1 MRYLGIVKREADHL
15 VLPDGFDEV
24 APGQTYEAVEVG
36 GDIILTSS
44 PLDRQRLE
52 EIDRLAKQSIEVHRQ
67 SLEGLSR

>member
-1 MRYLGIVKREADHL
+1 MRYLGIVKREEGRL
-15 VLPDGFDEV
+15 VLPDGLHEA
-24 APGQTYEAVEVG
+24 APGQIYEAVEVG

-52 EIDRLAKQSIEVHRQ
+52 EIERLTKQSIEAHRQ